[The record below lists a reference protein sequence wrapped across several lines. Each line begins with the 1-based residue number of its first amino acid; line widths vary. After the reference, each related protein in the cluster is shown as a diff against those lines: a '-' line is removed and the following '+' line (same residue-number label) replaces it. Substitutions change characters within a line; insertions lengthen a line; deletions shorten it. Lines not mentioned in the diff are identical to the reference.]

1 MPVYNSDI
9 AEIFEKVADLLEI
22 EGANQ
27 FRVRAYRDA
36 ARTIRSLS
44 RSLTDLIE
52 EEEDLTELSGIGEDL
67 AGKIQEIVETGEL
80 DQLERLTR
88 QTPADLAKMLEISGL
103 GPKRVRSIHEDLG
116 VSNLKQ
122 LRAAASEGRIQ
133 ELDGLG
139 PKTESKIL
147 EDLEKRDGE
156 QQRTLLAVA
165 EEFTGPLVEYLR
177 EEDAVERVEVAG
189 SYRRRK
195 ETVGD
200 LDILVISD
208 QGEKVAEHFVN
219 FEDVEEVVS
228 QGETRAS
235 VVLRSGLQVDLR
247 VVVEQSYGAALMY
260 FTGSKAHNISLR
272 EMAVEKDLKINE
284 YGVFPADG
292 DQEQEDSIA
301 GESEQEIYRLLDL
314 PFIVPE
320 LREDR
325 GELEAA
331 REDQLPELITLD
343 DLKGDLQTHT
353 QASDGRNTLREMAE
367 AARELGYEYLA
378 LTDHTGYLGVTQGL
392 EGDEVLERMEE
403 IQALDEELD
412 DIVLVKS
419 MEVDILEDGSLDLPD
434 EILDQLDL
442 VVGSIHS
449 HFNLSREKQTERILR
464 AMDHPQF
471 NILGHPTGRRIHER
485 EPYRIDLEKVIEG
498 ALDRGC
504 FLEVNAHPSRLD
516 LKDTHCQLA
525 VEKGLKL
532 AISTDA
538 HSTDEL
544 RLMAYGVDQARRGWV
559 TPDDVI
565 NTRPWKEFQALL
577 NGS

>member
-1 MPVYNSDI
+1 MPVYNSDV

-44 RSLTDLIE
+44 RSLSDLVE
-52 EEEDLTELSGIGEDL
+52 EGEDLTELSGIGDDL
-67 AGKIQEIVETGEL
+67 AGKIQEIVETGDL

-103 GPKRVRSIHEDLG
+103 GPKRVQTIHEDLG
-116 VSNLKQ
+116 VSNLKE
-122 LRAAASEGRIQ
+122 LRAAASQGKIQ
-133 ELDGLG
+133 KLDGLG

-156 QQRTLLAVA
+156 DQRTLLAVA
-165 EEFTGPLVEYLR
+165 EEFTGPLVEYLQG
-177 EEDAVERVEVAG
+177 EESVGRVEVAG

-200 LDILVISD
+200 LDILVISAE
-208 QGEKVAEHFVN
+208 GEQVSEHFVN
-219 FEDVEEVVS
+219 FEDVEEEIS
-228 QGETRAS
+228 RGKTRS
-235 VVLRSGLQVDLR
+235 TVVLRSGLQVDLR
-247 VVVEQSYGAALMY
+247 VVAKESYGAALMY
-260 FTGSKAHNISLR
+260 FTGSKAHNIALR
-272 EMAVEKDLKINE
+272 EMAVEDDLKINE

-292 DQEQEDSIA
+292 DQDQDDPIA
-301 GESEQEIYRLLDL
+301 GENEEEIYELLEL
-314 PFIVPE
+314 PYIVPE

-325 GELEAA
+325 GELKAA
-331 REDQLPELITLD
+331 REDRLPELIHLE
-343 DLKGDLQTHT
+343 DLRGDLQAHS

-403 IQALDEELD
+403 IQALDDELED
-412 DIVLVKS
+412 LHLIKS

-434 EILDQLDL
+434 QVLEKLDL

-449 HFNLSREKQTERILR
+449 HFDLSREKQTERILK

-485 EPYRIDLEKVIEG
+485 DPYPLDLEAVIEG
-498 ALDRGC
+498 ALERDC
-504 FLEVNAHPSRLD
+504 FLEINAQPARLD

-525 VEKGLKL
+525 VEKGLRL
-532 AISTDA
+532 ALSTDA
-538 HSTDEL
+538 HSVDEL
-544 RLMAYGVDQARRGWV
+544 KMMSSGVDQARRGWV

-565 NTRPWKEFQALL
+565 NTRPWSEFIELL
-577 NGS
+577 SR

>member
-1 MPVYNSDI
+1 MPVYNSDV

-44 RSLTDLIE
+44 RSLLDLVE
-52 EEEDLTELSGIGEDL
+52 EGEDLTELPGIGEDL
-67 AGKIQEIVETGEL
+67 AGKIQEIVETGDL

-103 GPKRVRSIHEDLG
+103 GPKRVQTIHEDLG
-116 VSNLKQ
+116 VSNLKE
-122 LRAAASEGRIQ
+122 LRAAAAKGKIQ

-139 PKTESKIL
+139 PKTESKVL

-156 QQRTLLAVA
+156 DQRTLLAVA
-165 EEFTGPLVEYLR
+165 EEFTGPLVEYLHD
-177 EEDAVERVEVAG
+177 EESVGRVEVAG

-200 LDILVISD
+200 LDILVISAE
-208 QGEKVAEHFVN
+208 GEKVSEHFVN
-219 FEDVEEVVS
+219 FEDVEEEIS
-228 QGETRAS
+228 RGKTRS
-235 VVLRSGLQVDLR
+235 TVVLRSGLQVDLR
-247 VVVEQSYGAALMY
+247 VVAKESYGAALMY
-260 FTGSKAHNISLR
+260 FTGSKAHNIALR
-272 EMAVEKDLKINE
+272 EMAVEDDLKINE
-284 YGVFPADG
+284 YGVFPADEDQ
-292 DQEQEDSIA
+292 DQEAPIA
-301 GESEQEIYRLLDL
+301 GETEEEIYELLDL
-314 PFIVPE
+314 PYIVPE

-331 REDQLPELITLD
+331 REDTLPDLITLE
-343 DLKGDLQTHT
+343 DLRGDLQAHS

-403 IQALDEELD
+403 IQALDDELED
-412 DIVLVKS
+412 FHLVKS

-434 EILDQLDL
+434 QVLEKLDL

-449 HFNLSREKQTERILR
+449 HFNLSREKQTERILK

-485 EPYRIDLEKVIEG
+485 DPYPLDLEKVIEG
-498 ALDRGC
+498 ALERGC
-504 FLEVNAHPSRLD
+504 FLEINAQPARLD

-525 VEKGLKL
+525 VEKELKL
-532 AISTDA
+532 ALSTDA
-538 HSTDEL
+538 HSVDEL
-544 RLMAYGVDQARRGWV
+544 KMMSYGVDQARRGWV

-565 NTRPWKEFQALL
+565 NTRPWSAFMELL
-577 NGS
+577 SR

>member
-1 MPVYNSDI
+1 MPVYNSDV

-44 RSLTDLIE
+44 RSLLDLVE
-52 EEEDLTELSGIGEDL
+52 EGEDLTELPGIGEDL
-67 AGKIQEIVETGEL
+67 AGKIQEIVETGDL

-103 GPKRVRSIHEDLG
+103 GPKRVQTIHEELG
-116 VSNLKQ
+116 VSNLKE
-122 LRAAASEGRIQ
+122 LRAAAAKGKIQ

-139 PKTESKIL
+139 PKTESKVL

-156 QQRTLLAVA
+156 DQRTLLAVA
-165 EEFTGPLVEYLR
+165 EEFTGPLVEYLHD
-177 EEDAVERVEVAG
+177 EESVGRVEVAG

-200 LDILVISD
+200 LDILVISAE
-208 QGEKVAEHFVN
+208 GEKVSEHFVN
-219 FEDVEEVVS
+219 FEDVEEEIS
-228 QGETRAS
+228 RGKTRS
-235 VVLRSGLQVDLR
+235 TVVLRSGLQVDLR
-247 VVVEQSYGAALMY
+247 VVAKESYGAALMY
-260 FTGSKAHNISLR
+260 FTGSKAHNIALR
-272 EMAVEKDLKINE
+272 EMAGEDDLKINE
-284 YGVFPADG
+284 YGVFPADEDQ
-292 DQEQEDSIA
+292 DQEAPIA
-301 GESEQEIYRLLDL
+301 GETEEEIYELLDL
-314 PFIVPE
+314 PYIVPE

-331 REDQLPELITLD
+331 REDTLPDLITLE
-343 DLKGDLQTHT
+343 DLRGDLQAHS

-403 IQALDEELD
+403 IQALDDELED
-412 DIVLVKS
+412 FHLVKS

-434 EILDQLDL
+434 QVLEKLDL

-449 HFNLSREKQTERILR
+449 HFNLSREKQTERILK

-485 EPYRIDLEKVIEG
+485 DPYPLDLEKVIEG
-498 ALDRGC
+498 ALERGC
-504 FLEVNAHPSRLD
+504 FLEINAQPARLD

-525 VEKGLKL
+525 VEKELKL
-532 AISTDA
+532 ALSTDA
-538 HSTDEL
+538 HSVDEL
-544 RLMAYGVDQARRGWV
+544 KMMSYGVDQARRGWV

-565 NTRPWKEFQALL
+565 NTRPWSAFMELL
-577 NGS
+577 SR

>member
-1 MPVYNSDI
+1 
-9 AEIFEKVADLLEI
+9 
-22 EGANQ
+22 
-27 FRVRAYRDA
+27 
-36 ARTIRSLS
+36 
-44 RSLTDLIE
+44 
-52 EEEDLTELSGIGEDL
+52 
-67 AGKIQEIVETGEL
+67 
-80 DQLERLTR
+80 
-88 QTPADLAKMLEISGL
+88 MLEISGL
-103 GPKRVRSIHEDLG
+103 GPKRVQSIHEELG
-116 VSNLKQ
+116 ASNLKE
-122 LRAAASEGRIQ
+122 LRAAASEGKIR

-139 PKTESKIL
+139 AKTEAKIL
-147 EDLEKRDGE
+147 EDLDKRDGE

-165 EEFTGPLVEYLR
+165 EEFTDPLVEYLR
-177 EEDAVERVEVAG
+177 EEDAVERVETAG

-247 VVVEQSYGAALMY
+247 VVPRESYGAALMY

-272 EMAVEKDLKINE
+272 EMAVEDDLKINE
-284 YGVFPADG
+284 YGVFPAEE
-292 DQEQEDSIA
+292 DQDEPLA
-301 GESEQEIYRLLDL
+301 GESEAEIYELLDL
-314 PFIVPE
+314 PYIAPE

-325 GELEAA
+325 GELKAA
-331 REDQLPELITLD
+331 REGQLPELITLD
-343 DLKGDLQTHT
+343 DLKGDLQTHS

-434 EILDQLDL
+434 EVLDQLDL

-449 HFNLSREKQTERILR
+449 HFDLSRKKQTERILK

-471 NILGHPTGRRIHER
+471 NILGHPTGRRLHER
-485 EPYRIDLEKVIEG
+485 EPYPVDLEKIIDG
-498 ALDRGC
+498 ALERGC
-504 FLEVNAHPSRLD
+504 YLEVNAQPDRLD

-525 VEKGLKL
+525 VERGLKL
-532 AISTDA
+532 AVSTDA
-538 HSTDEL
+538 HSVDEL
-544 RLMAYGVDQARRGWV
+544 RMMSYGVDQARRGWV
-559 TPDDVI
+559 RPDDVI
-565 NTRPWKEFQALL
+565 NTRSWKDFKQLI
-577 NGS
+577 SR

>member
-1 MPVYNSDI
+1 MPVYNSDV
-9 AEIFEKVADLLEI
+9 AKIFEKVADLLEI

-44 RSLTDLIE
+44 RSLTDLVE
-52 EEEDLTELSGIGEDL
+52 EGEDLTELSGIGKDL

-103 GPKRVRSIHEDLG
+103 GPKRVQSIHDELG
-116 VSNLKQ
+116 VSNLKE

-147 EDLEKRDGE
+147 QELEKRNGE

-165 EEFTGPLVEYLR
+165 EEFTGPLVEYLQ
-177 EEDAVERVEVAG
+177 EEAVERVEVAG

-200 LDILVISD
+200 LDILVVSD
-208 QGEKVAEHFVN
+208 QGEKAAEHFVN
-219 FEDVEEVVS
+219 FEDVAEVVS

-247 VVVEQSYGAALMY
+247 VVADESYGAALMY

-272 EMAVEKDLKINE
+272 ETAVEKGLKINE

-292 DQEQEDSIA
+292 GQEQDDAIA
-301 GESEQEIYRLLDL
+301 GESEEEMYRLFDL

-325 GELEAA
+325 GELDAA
-331 REDQLPELITLD
+331 REDRLPELITLD

-353 QASDGRNTLREMAE
+353 RASDGRNTLREMAE
-367 AARELGYEYLA
+367 AAREIGYEYLA
-378 LTDHTGYLGVTQGL
+378 LTDHTAYLGVTQGL
-392 EGDEVLERMEE
+392 EGDQVLERMEE
-403 IQALDEELD
+403 IQALDEELE
-412 DIVLVKS
+412 DIHLIKS
-419 MEVDILEDGSLDLPD
+419 MEVDILEDGSLDLPED
-434 EILDQLDL
+434 VLEKLDL

-449 HFNLSREKQTERILR
+449 HFNLSREEQTERVLK

-471 NILGHPTGRRIHER
+471 TILGHPTGRRIHER
-485 EPYRIDLEKVIEG
+485 EPYPLDLEAVIDG
-498 ALDRGC
+498 ALARGC
-504 FLEVNAHPSRLD
+504 FLEINAHPSRLD

-525 VEKGLKL
+525 VEKGLRL
-532 AISTDA
+532 AVSTDA
-538 HSTDEL
+538 HSVDEL
-544 RLMAYGVDQARRGWV
+544 RLMTYGVDQARRGWV

-565 NTRPWKEFQALL
+565 NTRSWKDFKQLI
-577 NGS
+577 SR

>member
-36 ARTIRSLS
+36 ARTARSHSRSLS
-44 RSLTDLIE
+44 DLVQE
-52 EEEDLTELSGIGEDL
+52 GEDLTELSGIGEDL
-67 AGKIQEIVETGEL
+67 AEKIREIVQTGGL
-80 DQLERLTR
+80 DQLDRLTR

-103 GPKRVRSIHEDLG
+103 GPKRVQSIHKELG
-116 VSNLKQ
+116 ASNLKE
-122 LRAAASEGRIQ
+122 LRAAASEGKIR

-139 PKTESKIL
+139 AKTEAKIL
-147 EDLEKRDGE
+147 EDLDKRDGE

-165 EEFTGPLVEYLR
+165 EEFTDPLVEYLR
-177 EEDAVERVEVAG
+177 EEDAVERVETAG

-247 VVVEQSYGAALMY
+247 VVPRESYGAALMY

-272 EMAVEKDLKINE
+272 EMAVEDDLKINE
-284 YGVFPADG
+284 YGVFPAEE
-292 DQEQEDSIA
+292 DQDEPLA
-301 GESEQEIYRLLDL
+301 GESEAEIYELLDL
-314 PFIVPE
+314 PYIAPE

-325 GELEAA
+325 GELKAA
-331 REDQLPELITLD
+331 REGQLPELITLD
-343 DLKGDLQTHT
+343 DLKGDLQTHS

-434 EILDQLDL
+434 EVLDQLDL

-449 HFNLSREKQTERILR
+449 HFDLSRKKQTERILK

-471 NILGHPTGRRIHER
+471 NILGHPTGRRLHER
-485 EPYRIDLEKVIEG
+485 EPYPVDLEKIIDG
-498 ALDRGC
+498 ALERGC
-504 FLEVNAHPSRLD
+504 YLEVNAQPDRLD

-525 VEKGLKL
+525 VERGLKL
-532 AISTDA
+532 AVSTDA
-538 HSTDEL
+538 HSVDEL
-544 RLMAYGVDQARRGWV
+544 RMMSYGVDQARRGWV
-559 TPDDVI
+559 RPDDVI
-565 NTRPWKEFQALL
+565 NTRSWKDFKQLI
-577 NGS
+577 SR